1 MKFHRPLLLMRVDTL
16 PAVWYAGTDAEGAP
30 QITRSRDYALRI
42 QEMDSARETVRWLR
56 ETVGGVWSI
65 VSDRVLM

>member
-42 QEMDSARETVRWLR
+42 QEMDSARAAVRWLK
-56 ETVGGVWSI
+56 ETLGGVWSI
-65 VSDRVLM
+65 VSDRLLM

>member
-1 MKFHRPLLLMRVDTL
+1 MKFHRPLLIMRVDTL
-16 PAVWYAGTDAEGAP
+16 PAVWYAGTDAAGAP

-42 QEMDSARETVRWLR
+42 QEMDSARAAVRWLK

-65 VSDRVLM
+65 VSDRLLM